1 MKPMHAL
8 VALLSALFCLS
19 SCGNDDEPAVADIT
33 VTCTPERGAFTADGG
48 TQAFRIES
56 SRGEWTAF
64 SSDSWLNVANSSK
77 DEITVTAQ
85 PNTAPQLRNGSVTV
99 KSGTARLI
107 IPIEQSAAVKM
118 TITPDAAT
126 VASAASSLTFEVIT
140 SPASEWTATTSAD
153 WISLDKKDG
162 DKLVANLTENEL
174 SNIREADVEVTSGAV
189 SSTIHIIQKG
199 NGVISCPISP
209 ELYTLVWHDE
219 FDADGILNSPD
230 WTYQTANPGWV
241 NNELQTYVSK
251 TSPKGQSVA
260 EVKDGILSV
269 NLFKEDN
276 TIYSGRIYA
285 KAKSGWQYGYIE
297 ASIKLPKGKGTWPA
311 FWMMPVNFKAWPDDG
326 EIDIMEEVGCHPDY
340 VSSSLHATGHVHS
353 NNTQVTHEML
363 CSGAESGFHTYGI
376 EWTADCITT
385 YVDGKVQLKYNNPGT
400 GKVDWPYDAPFY
412 VILNV
417 AWGGMWG
424 GMNGVDESALPTSM
438 QVDYVRVFQKK

>member
-1 MKPMHAL
+1 MHAL
-8 VALLSALFCLS
+8 VALLSAICLS
-19 SCGNDDEPAVADIT
+19 SCEKDESPAVADIT

-48 TQAFRIES
+48 TQTFRIES
-56 SRGEWTAF
+56 SRGEWTAYTN
-64 SSDSWLNVANSSK
+64 DSWLTVATSSK
-77 DEITVTAQ
+77 DEISVTAQ
-85 PNTAPQLRNGSVTV
+85 PNTDPELRNGQVTV
-99 KSGTARLI
+99 KSGTARLY
-107 IPIEQSAAVKM
+107 IPIEQSAAVK
-118 TITPDAAT
+118 ITLSPNAST
-126 VASAASSLTFEVIT
+126 VASAATVVEFEVIT
-140 SPASEWTATTSAD
+140 SPVSDWNASTDAEWLSVE
-153 WISLDKKDG
+153 KQG
-162 DKLVANLTENEL
+162 NKLKVNVSENEM
-174 SNIREADVEVTSGAV
+174 SNIREADIVVSTGSV
-189 SSTIHIIQKG
+189 SSAIHITQKG
-199 NGVISCPISP
+199 NGTITCPVSP
-209 ELYTLVWHDE
+209 DLYSLVWHDE

-230 WTYQTANPGWV
+230 WTYQTAGPGWV

-260 EVKDGILSV
+260 EVKDGILSI

-285 KAKSGWQYGYIE
+285 KANSGWQYGYIE

-311 FWMMPVNFKAWPDDG
+311 FWMMPVNFKSWPEDG
-326 EIDIMEEVGCHPDY
+326 EIDIMEEVGCNPNY

-353 NNTQVTHEML
+353 NNTQITHEML
-363 CSGAESGFHTYGI
+363 CSGAESEFHTYGI

-412 VILNV
+412 VIFNV

-424 GMNGVDESALPTSM
+424 GMNGVDEKALPTSM